1 MQLAA
6 YYFQNQF
13 EMVYFN
19 SFACNENLSGG
30 SVAQWKVFIPLL
42 QERNCF

>member
-6 YYFQNQF
+6 YYFKNQF
-13 EMVYFN
+13 EMVHFN

-30 SVAQWKVFIPLL
+30 SVAQ
-42 QERNCF
+42 